1 MENRLGG
8 RFEEGKG
15 GCIKGERMW
24 RWVVGGIAA
33 LGRMEQ
39 KGKVMAV

>member
-1 MENRLGG
+1 MENWLGG
-8 RFEEGKG
+8 GLKKAKME
-15 GCIKGERMW
+15 CIKGERMW

-39 KGKVMAV
+39 KGKMMAI